1 MSDLKFNLPSDEV
14 PEDSMSAV
22 IEGASIFIA
31 RDDLLDYEQEFLRLS
46 KEKKRLEK
54 EVQMVKN
61 KLSNE
66 GFLKKAPA
74 EVIDMEKEKQGKY
87 EGMLEKVGSN
97 LLLVEKKL
105 K

>member
-31 RDDLLDYEQEFLRLS
+31 RDDLLDYEQEFLRLN
-46 KEKKRLEK
+46 KEKTRLEK

-61 KLSNE
+61 KLANE
-66 GFLKKAPA
+66 GFLNKAPA
-74 EVIDMEKEKQGKY
+74 EVIDMEKEKQEKY
-87 EGMLEKVGSN
+87 EDMLEKVGSN